1 MRFLTKKFFIF
12 SRAASKIPN
21 RKIEGFFMSYLRFL
35 SCSFFLLVTISI
47 SVYPLVATD
56 SSNFNSDILKHI
68 KWREIGPANF
78 GGRISDI
85 EAVPENPK
93 IIFVAS
99 ASGGIFKSVNNGVT
113 WQPVFDEEGTSLSI
127 GDIAIAPSDPNIIW
141 AGTGEPNNRQSS
153 SWGDGVYKSIDG
165 GETWRYMGL
174 KETHHIGRIV
184 IHPQNLDI
192 VYVAA
197 LGHLWGTNPERGL
210 YRTKD
215 GGKTW
220 EKILFI
226 NKDTGA
232 VDVAIERN
240 GRVLYAAAYQRRRR
254 AWGFVGG
261 GLHSGL
267 YRSMDGGDTW
277 EKLSKGLPEGDTGRI
292 GIDISK
298 SHPNIVYAIVQ
309 NKDGGVFRSEDR
321 GQTWTRV
328 SESNPRPSYY
338 SQIRIDPLN
347 PNKVWMLGSRL
358 SVSID
363 GGKTFSVAAVE
374 IRRSD
379 RDKKAAENVHVDHH
393 ALWIDPKDPDHLLL
407 GNDGGFYIS
416 YDGSKNWDFI
426 DNLPIAQYYAI
437 GVDNREPYWIYGG
450 TQDNG
455 TWGIPSRTYSSR
467 LGIRNSDVVNIA
479 NGDGFYV
486 ALDPQDHTAIYAE
499 TQNGRLLFV
508 DLETKEEKSLQPVP
522 EDPKEEYRFNWKSP
536 LILSPHNSNI
546 LYYGGNKLFKTS
558 DRGHSWEVIST
569 DLTLNQDWKKIAIM
583 GVIRNEDTL
592 SRDDG
597 VAHFGTITTLCES
610 PLQSGLIYVG
620 TDDGNVQ
627 MTQDG
632 GKTWQNLSEKFRL
645 PGPRWVSRVL
655 TSHHGAG
662 TAYISFDG
670 HQDDDFK
677 PYIFK
682 TTDFGKTWKSIS
694 EGIPDGM
701 AVNVL
706 AEHPRNA
713 DLLLAGTEFGLF
725 VTIDGG
731 KSWILAGE
739 SLPRAPVDD
748 IVIHARENDIV
759 LGTHGRS
766 IIILDDIAMLEHLDE
781 KVLDSEAHL
790 FPPGDAIQFHDR
802 MEVATDQGA
811 AEFSGTNPDYGAL
824 ITYYL
829 KSDPSPPEE
838 KASTKGE
845 EDKEESRKQ
854 EEKPKVKIVILDKE
868 EKVVRE
874 LEGPDRKGFNRIS
887 WNLRYP
893 LSFESRVDDGGWYE
907 RQKGPFALPG
917 EYTIKLIARKQEL
930 IQKFQVMI
938 DPRAKTTPE
947 ALQARFEASM
957 KVMEMQRAFVEA
969 QKAIE
974 EMEKEMKRIKEM
986 VKDKEKVSEKIRDR
1000 IKNISEK
1007 LDKIKEIFKRGRR
1020 GPRSEIW
1027 SLARQL
1033 QASSSAPTQSQLRK
1047 MQHLMTK
1054 VVENIEKV
1062 NTLLTQE
1069 FPELQSELEKGGIR
1083 PVIHKPIKLL
1093 KRCKDR

>member
-1 MRFLTKKFFIF
+1 MRFLIKKFFL

-21 RKIEGFFMSYLRFL
+21 RQIEVFFMPYLRFF

-47 SVYPLVATD
+47 SVYPLVAAD
-56 SSNFNSDILKHI
+56 SSNFNSDIFKHI

-113 WQPVFDEEGTSLSI
+113 WKPVFDEEGTSLSI

-165 GETWRYMGL
+165 GETWKYMGL
-174 KETHHIGRIV
+174 KETYYIGRIV
-184 IHPQNLDI
+184 IHPRNPDF

-197 LGHLWGTNPERGL
+197 LGHLWGPNPERGL

-261 GLHSGL
+261 GPYSGL

-309 NKDGGVFRSEDR
+309 NKNGGLFRSEDR
-321 GQTWTRV
+321 GQTWTRMNKL
-328 SESNPRPSYY
+328 NPRPSYY

-393 ALWIDPKDPDHLLL
+393 ALWIDPKDPAHLLL

-416 YDGSKNWDFI
+416 YDGSKNYNFI

-437 GVDNREPYWIYGG
+437 GIDNRDPYWIYGG

-455 TWGIPSRTYSSR
+455 TWGIPSRTYSNR

-479 NGDGFYV
+479 DGDGFYV
-486 ALDPQDHTAIYAE
+486 AVDPEDNTAIYAE
-499 TQNGRLLFV
+499 TQNGGLLFV

-522 EDPKEEYRFNWKSP
+522 EDPKEEYRFNWNSP

-546 LYYGGNKLFKTS
+546 LYYGGNKLFKS
-558 DRGHSWEVIST
+558 VDRGHSWEEIST
-569 DLTLNQDWKKIAIM
+569 DLTLNQDWKKIPIM
-583 GVIRNEDTL
+583 GVIRNENTL

-597 VAHFGTITTLCES
+597 VAHFGTTTTLCES
-610 PLQSGLIYVG
+610 PVQPGLIYVG

-632 GKTWQNLSEKFRL
+632 GKSWQNLTEKFRL

-655 TSHHGAG
+655 ASHHGAG
-662 TAYISFDG
+662 TAYVSFDG

-682 TTDFGKTWKSIS
+682 TTDFAKTWRNIS
-694 EGIPDGM
+694 GDMPDGM
-701 AVNVL
+701 VVNAL
-706 AEHPRNA
+706 AEHPRNPN
-713 DLLLAGTEFGLF
+713 LLLAGTEFGLF
-725 VTIDGG
+725 ISIDGG
-731 KSWILAGE
+731 KKWVLAGGN
-739 SLPRAPVDD
+739 LPRAPVDD
-748 IVIHARENDIV
+748 IIINARDNDII
-759 LGTHGRS
+759 LGTHGRG
-766 IIILDDIAMLEHLDE
+766 IVILDDIVMLEQLDS
-781 KVLDSEAHL
+781 KVLDSEVYL
-790 FPPGDAIQFHDR
+790 FLPRKTTQYHDIK
-802 MEVATDQGA
+802 EVATDQGA
-811 AEFSGTNPDYGAL
+811 SEFSGANPDYGAL
-824 ITYYL
+824 ITYSL
-829 KSDPSPPEE
+829 KNDPPPM
-838 KASTKGE
+838 
-845 EDKEESRKQ
+845 
-854 EEKPKVKIVILDKE
+854 EEKPTYEKKSDKAEKEKKDDSKPMVKIVILDKE
-868 EKVVRE
+868 QNVVRE
-874 LEGPDRKGFNRIS
+874 LEGPDRKGFNRIN
-887 WNLRYP
+887 WDLRYP
-893 LSFESRVDDGGWYE
+893 LSFEPRAEDEGLFR

-930 IQKFQVMI
+930 IQKLQVRV

-947 ALQARFEASM
+947 GLQARFEASM
-957 KVMEMQRAFVEA
+957 KVMEMQRTFVEA
-969 QKAIE
+969 QTAIE
-974 EMEKEMKRIKEM
+974 EMDKEMKRIKEM
-986 VKDKEKVSEKIRDR
+986 VKDLEKVPEEIGDK

-1007 LDKIKEIFKRGRR
+1007 LDKIKDFLKRGRR

-1054 VVENIEKV
+1054 VIEIVEKV
-1062 NTLLTQE
+1062 NVLLTQE
-1069 FPELQSELEKGGIR
+1069 FPELQTQLDKSGIR
-1083 PVIHKPIKLL
+1083 PVIPKPIKPPEIL
-1093 KRCKDR
+1093 